1 MAAQFL
7 ETENSDLKMKVEE
20 LKKQTEM
27 LLEKL
32 KKYEQIQHYV
42 KHCKCLLDKQKPISD
57 MVMK

>member
-1 MAAQFL
+1 VAAKKSRDARRIKENQLVMAAQFL

-32 KKYEQIQHYV
+32 KKYE
-42 KHCKCLLDKQKPISD
+42 
-57 MVMK
+57 